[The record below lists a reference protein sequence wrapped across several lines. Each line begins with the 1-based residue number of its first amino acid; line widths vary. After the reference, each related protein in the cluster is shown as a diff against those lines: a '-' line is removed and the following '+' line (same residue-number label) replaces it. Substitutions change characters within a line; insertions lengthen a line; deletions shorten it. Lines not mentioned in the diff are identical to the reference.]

1 MFEPITDDDVPAIV
15 ALMNRAYRGTR
26 SSIAWNSEA
35 AYIAGDRT
43 SENLL
48 RADLLAHRKAVLLK
62 WIEAPSPAIAGCVW
76 LAPLDNVTWYLGSLA
91 AEPDRQNNGLGRA
104 LLASAEHWIG
114 RHGGTRVRMTVVS
127 VRESL
132 IAWYLRRGYR
142 LTGQTEP
149 FPYDDH
155 RFGTPLRDDL
165 EFVVLEKDLRAESAD
180 TRS

>member
-1 MFEPITDDDVPAIV
+1 
-15 ALMNRAYRGTR
+15 
-26 SSIAWNSEA
+26 
-35 AYIAGDRT
+35 
-43 SENLL
+43 
-48 RADLLAHRKAVLLK
+48 
-62 WIEAPSPAIAGCVW
+62 
-76 LAPLDNVTWYLGSLA
+76 
-91 AEPDRQNNGLGRA
+91 
-104 LLASAEHWIG
+104 
-114 RHGGTRVRMTVVS
+114 MTVVS